1 MFAGSSAPAFALSSQ
16 RAPAG
21 GPIRSLLFLRLPER
35 GEGLAARGAGVVGRA
50 SPNERVP
57 HGLRGPPPARRGG
70 SDPMQVEVLGDARQ
84 GEPAR
89 ALSHDQVLD
98 LGWDT

>member
-16 RAPAG
+16 RGPAG

-35 GEGLAARGAGVVGRA
+35 DEGLAASGAGVVGRA

-57 HGLRGPPPARRGG
+57 HGLGGPPPARRGG
-70 SDPMQVEVLGDARQ
+70 WDPMLVEVVGDA
-84 GEPAR
+84 GA
-89 ALSHDQVLD
+89 
-98 LGWDT
+98 